1 MGSVFVVGVSDQ
13 VMDLLLAAKASPWMP
28 NRRQQT
34 PLHVLREAGGV
45 EKLLRARAGV
55 NEQAEIVGVGEC
67 WGKGWKG
74 C

>member
-1 MGSVFVVGVSDQ
+1 MGPVFVVGVSEQ

-28 NRRQQT
+28 
-34 PLHVLREAGGV
+34 E
-45 EKLLRARAGV
+45 V
-55 NEQAEIVGVGEC
+55 NEQAEMVGVGEC